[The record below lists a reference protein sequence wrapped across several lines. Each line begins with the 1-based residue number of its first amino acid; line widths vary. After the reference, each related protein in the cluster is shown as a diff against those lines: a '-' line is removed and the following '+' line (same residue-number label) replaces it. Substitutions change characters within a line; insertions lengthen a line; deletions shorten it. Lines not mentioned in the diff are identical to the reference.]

1 MGAKWTKIRPGMAAS
16 AQRRFHRLAWGT
28 LVYTLGVILW
38 GTYVRATSSGDG
50 CGSHWPSCHGEVVP
64 PDPALATLIEVTHR
78 VTSGLAWV
86 LAAVVAV
93 AAWRTFPAAHRA
105 RRAGV
110 AVFVLMTTEALI
122 GAGVVLLRMV
132 GDNASVARAGWMAG
146 HLINT
151 FLLVAAL
158 VLSVRWS
165 RASPHVAGR
174 SLPALVGGLEP
185 ERGPHRLLPV
195 LCLVGVVLVSMGG
208 AVAALGD
215 TLFPAASLEEALR
228 QDLSTA
234 THLFIR
240 LRIFHPLFAMAVG
253 ALVLFTAGQLW
264 ASDGRPEVRRASVAA
279 IGLFVA
285 QLGLGLVNVLLLAP
299 VWMQVVHLLFA
310 HLTWMALL
318 WLEDAA
324 RLPVRQDAPRDR
336 LGVLSSAA

>member
-1 MGAKWTKIRPGMAAS
+1 MGAPAE
-16 AQRRFHRLAWGT
+16 RRFHRLAWGT
-28 LVYTLGVILW
+28 LVYTLGVVLW
-38 GTYVRATSSGDG
+38 GTYVRATRSGDG
-50 CGSHWPSCHGEVVP
+50 CGSHWPSCHGEVLPV
-64 PDPALATLIEVTHR
+64 DPAVETLIEVTHR
-78 VTSGLAWV
+78 VTSGFAWV

-93 AAWRTFPAAHRA
+93 AAWRTFPAGHRA
-105 RRAGV
+105 RRAGL
-110 AVFVLMTTEALI
+110 AVFALMTTEALI

-165 RASPHVAGR
+165 APAARPRRPLPGR
-174 SLPALVGGLEP
+174 SEP
-185 ERGPHRLLPV
+185 ERGPHRVLPL
-195 LCLVGVVLVSMGG
+195 LCLVGVVVVSMGG

-228 QDLSTA
+228 QDLSAT

-240 LRIFHPLFAMAVG
+240 LRIFHPLLALAVG

-264 ASDGRPEVRRASVAA
+264 ASDGRPEVRRAAVAA

-324 RLPVRQDAPRDR
+324 RLPVQQDAPRDR